1 MVCVATVWKT
11 VYSAKMGLHA
21 RAVMSDTNSML
32 LLGYANL
39 SHANKANTYKD
50 QFVCGVSLAA
60 NSAGR
65 RVMCGI
71 SFVPPPQF
79 VKLVRLILNSRLMHA
94 SSATQHS
101 IGKQ

>member
-1 MVCVATVWKT
+1 
-11 VYSAKMGLHA
+11 
-21 RAVMSDTNSML
+21 ML

-50 QFVCGVSLAA
+50 QFVCSVSLAA
-60 NSAGR
+60 SSAGR

-71 SFVPPPQF
+71 SFAPPPQF
-79 VKLVRLILNSRLMHA
+79 VKLARLILSSRLVHA

>member
-11 VYSAKMGLHA
+11 VYSARMELRA
-21 RAVMSDTNSML
+21 QAVMSDTNSML

>member
-1 MVCVATVWKT
+1 MVCVAIVWKT
-11 VYSAKMGLHA
+11 VYSARMGLHA
-21 RAVMSDTNSML
+21 QAVMSDTNSML

-50 QFVCGVSLAA
+50 PFVCSVGLAA
-60 NSAGR
+60 NSVGR

-71 SFVPPPQF
+71 PFVPPPQF
-79 VKLVRLILNSRLMHA
+79 AKLARLILNSRLVHA

-101 IGKQ
+101 IG

>member
-21 RAVMSDTNSML
+21 RAVMSDMNSML

-39 SHANKANTYKD
+39 SHANKANIYKD
-50 QFVCGVSLAA
+50 QFVCSVNLAA
-60 NSAGR
+60 NSADR
-65 RVMCGI
+65 RVMSGI
-71 SFVPPPQF
+71 PFVPPPQF
-79 VKLVRLILNSRLMHA
+79 VKLVQLILNSRLMHA

>member
-1 MVCVATVWKT
+1 MVFVATVWRT
-11 VYSAKMGLHA
+11 VYSAKMELRA
-21 RAVMSDTNSML
+21 QAVMSDTNSML

-39 SHANKANTYKD
+39 SYANKANTYKD
-50 QFVCGVSLAA
+50 QFVCSVSLAA

-71 SFVPPPQF
+71 LFVLPPQF
-79 VKLVRLILNSRLMHA
+79 VKLVRLISNSRLVRA

>member
-39 SHANKANTYKD
+39 SHAKKANTYKD

-65 RVMCGI
+65 RVMCVI
-71 SFVPPPQF
+71 SFVPLPQF
-79 VKLVRLILNSRLMHA
+79 VKLARLILNSRLVHA
-94 SSATQHS
+94 NSATQHS